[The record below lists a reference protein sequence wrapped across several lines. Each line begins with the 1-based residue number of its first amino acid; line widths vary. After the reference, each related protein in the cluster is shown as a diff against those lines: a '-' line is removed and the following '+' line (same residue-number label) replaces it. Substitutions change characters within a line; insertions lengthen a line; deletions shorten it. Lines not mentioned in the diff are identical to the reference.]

1 MEEKEDQSPE
11 IGSFALG
18 SVSSAEIGIGAKSGR
33 LTQPLGGPE
42 SSISDGNLGP
52 FAQTENP
59 EVAQLCVSSIP
70 HSNPDPDTI
79 EPVIP
84 EEEKQR
90 EVDLNVL
97 FPGKEYDLNRLFP
110 DQGTKKLLLEL
121 RRNQRD
127 IQRFIKNLD
136 FEEE

>member
-11 IGSFALG
+11 IGPFVVGSIPSMDLG
-18 SVSSAEIGIGAKSGR
+18 ISAQSGS
-33 LTQPLGGPE
+33 Q
-42 SSISDGNLGP
+42 SSISDGKMGH
-52 FAQTENP
+52 FTQTENP
-59 EVAQLCVSSIP
+59 EVALNPASSLP
-70 HSNPDPDTI
+70 HSNPDLDTI
-79 EPVIP
+79 EPVNP

-121 RRNQRD
+121 RRNKRD

-136 FEEE
+136 IEEE